1 MNIEKILDR
10 QLQLPIHAPHYE
22 SEVNHMR
29 KSKEYRFVKPELHR
43 LGTVFPIK
51 VTSTNNDGTF
61 NGIFDFDRMNA
72 VKHILATKYI

>member
-1 MNIEKILDR
+1 MQDKI
-10 QLQLPIHAPHYE
+10 H
-22 SEVNHMR
+22 
-29 KSKEYRFVKPELHR
+29 RFTKPSPSN

-61 NGIFDFDRMNA
+61 NGTFDFDRMNA

>member
-1 MNIEKILDR
+1 
-10 QLQLPIHAPHYE
+10 
-22 SEVNHMR
+22 MR
-29 KSKEYRFVKPELHR
+29 KSKECRFSKPEPYR

-61 NGIFDFDRMNA
+61 NGTFDFDRMNA